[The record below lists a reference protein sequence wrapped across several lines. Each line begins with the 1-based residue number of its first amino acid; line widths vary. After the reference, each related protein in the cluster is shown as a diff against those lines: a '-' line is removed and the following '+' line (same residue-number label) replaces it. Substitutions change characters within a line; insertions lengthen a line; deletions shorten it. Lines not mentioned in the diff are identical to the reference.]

1 MTGKAIGNEKN
12 RFALAADVKALDVVS
27 NSRELRRDIHVFV
40 NYIRERDVKRAHR
53 SNDLPK
59 SDIKRLAK
67 LIGDPETQEEVQATG
82 TSPWI
87 DFIDRLALTLGFVR
101 YDTEGEYMGYSST
114 TVSYPDNYIRF
125 REQTYEQFLSYTT
138 IEQEECILNALIK
151 RYDDRDNEFFSN
163 TCSLSVLDRFDTFGC
178 ATGVVPSIRFDKARK
193 CLLDLL
199 KECKSGVWYSTAS
212 FIQYL
217 KKEHPFFLIPQN
229 VEVKDRWWKGERYCN
244 FYERGELWGRGKTVT
259 DKAPDAFERV
269 EGRFVE
275 RFLEN
280 IPLSMRY
287 LDVAYDKAYER
298 REKYQSRYKRD
309 SYMVIRGKENQAS
322 KTKKQIYPSINQLK
336 AFRVNDRFLRVMN
349 REIRKPK
356 VTVLPNFEIHVDSD
370 IYPVTVMAQLTPFA
384 DVIADDVAIVLKL
397 NKNKVAAQI
406 AEHEELNVIALLD
419 ELADKKLPSNILTH
433 LEDWTAH
440 AEMFTL
446 FDGFGLLVCDEQ
458 LVLPDG
464 FTVEDITPNIKIVR
478 SPAKLFAQLESS
490 ELVPVLV
497 KHSDSSVRQPEKGV
511 RSVFSDT
518 APDTKRQKKAVN
530 IKKKKAVTLYFPSK
544 TLLKRFAKELKKAK
558 LPFGLNE
565 LTNSITFSE
574 SREPQLEAVFKAM
587 GTEYSINIEDVG

>member
-1 MTGKAIGNEKN
+1 M
-12 RFALAADVKALDVVS
+12 ALAPAADVKALDVVS

-40 NYIRERDVKRAHR
+40 NYIRERDVKRTYR

-67 LIGDPETQEEVQATG
+67 LIGDQETLEEVQATG

-101 YDTEGEYMGYSST
+101 YDTEGEYVGYSST
-114 TVSYPDNYIRF
+114 TESYPDNYIRF
-125 REQTYEQFLSYTT
+125 REQTDEQFLSYST
-138 IEQEECILNALIK
+138 IEQEACILNALIK

-244 FYERGELWGRGKTVT
+244 FYERGELWGRGETVP

-370 IYPVTVMAQLTPFA
+370 IYPVTVMAQLRP
-384 DVIADDVAIVLKL
+384 
-397 NKNKVAAQI
+397 

-419 ELADKKLPSNILTH
+419 ELADKKLPPNIHTH

-490 ELVPVLV
+490 ELVPLLV

-518 APDTKRQKKAVN
+518 LPETKRQKKAVN
-530 IKKKKAVTLYFPSK
+530 IKKKKSVTLYFPSK
-544 TLLKRFAKELKKAK
+544 TLLNRFAKELKKAK